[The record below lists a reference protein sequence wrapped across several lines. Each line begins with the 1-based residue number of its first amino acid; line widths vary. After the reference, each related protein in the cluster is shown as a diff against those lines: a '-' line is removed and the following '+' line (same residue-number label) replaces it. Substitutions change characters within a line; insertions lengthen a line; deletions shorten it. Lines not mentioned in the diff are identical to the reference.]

1 MTKKSWVK
9 VFAAAA
15 AVVILGYGCF
25 SSFQNQVGVAA
36 TAAKCP
42 VKGLPV
48 AAKDISFFLPGAFGP
63 NECYEFTI
71 DEAGFREWVSQRRA
85 RDPDIGPIEESGFSL
100 LRYDVEAERFEV
112 ISVTSGLVS
121 QWKRGDQGLDYGYD
135 RGAQKAYFHY
145 HSR

>member
-1 MTKKSWVK
+1 MTKTSRVK
-9 VFAAAA
+9 VS
-15 AVVILGYGCF
+15 AVAIAVIVLGYGCF

-48 AAKDISFFLPGAFGP
+48 AARDISFFLPGSFGP

-71 DEAGFREWVSQRRA
+71 DEAGFRDWVTQRRA
-85 RDPDIGPIEESGFSL
+85 KDPDIGPIEESGFSL
-100 LRYDVEAERFEV
+100 LRFDVKAQKLEV
-112 ISVTSGLVS
+112 ISVGSGLVS
-121 QWKRGDQGLDYGYD
+121 KWKQGDRGLVYGYD
-135 RGAQKAYFHY
+135 RGSQKAYFHY